1 MKRSTVEMGDSS
13 LTCLPT
19 NPKGRIGIL
28 TGGGDCPGLN
38 AVIRAVCTTANNL
51 YNYET
56 IGFHD
61 GFEGLYTG
69 GYTNLTCKDVSDLIA
84 IGGTVLGTTN
94 RGHFG
99 CPLEQAVIDKAH
111 MTYKELNLKC
121 IVAIGGDGTMA
132 ICHRLSESCKMNFV
146 GVPKT
151 IDNDLSSTDQTF
163 GFDSAVSV
171 CTEAIDRLHT
181 TAAAHHRVMIVEAM
195 GRNAGWIALHAGVA
209 GGACVILLPEVEWA
223 WDPII
228 RKIKDVVANHPA
240 HYAVVVV
247 SEGIKLPESGQ
258 VTLADSKEV
267 EQKLGAR
274 PEARLGGVG
283 YYVAEK
289 ISKLTGYETRTTV
302 LGHIQR
308 GGSPSCF
315 DRILATKYGSMAAKM
330 ACEGDYGKLASLKGT
345 KIVSTPITGQ
355 VAKQKLVDVATDQVV
370 WAARSTGVIFGDEK
384 N

>member
-1 MKRSTVEMGDSS
+1 MKRLIVDGVSCEK
-13 LTCLPT
+13 PIP
-19 NPKGRIGIL
+19 PKGRIGIL

-61 GFEGLYTG
+61 GFEGLWTG
-69 GYTNLTCKDVSDLIA
+69 EYSNLACRDVCDLIGL
-84 IGGTVLGTTN
+84 GGTVLGTTN

-99 CPLEQAVIDKAH
+99 YPLEQAVIEKAH
-111 MTYKELNLKC
+111 KTYKDLNLKC
-121 IVAIGGDGTMA
+121 IVAIGGDGTMS
-132 ICHRLSESCKMNFV
+132 ICHHLTESCQMNFV

-181 TAAAHHRVMIVEAM
+181 TAAAHHRVMIVEVM

-209 GGACVILLPEVEWA
+209 GGASIILLPECA
-223 WDPII
+223 WKWEPVIK
-228 RKIKDVVANHPA
+228 KIKDAVTSHPS
-240 HYAVVVV
+240 HYCVVVV
-247 SEGIKLPESGQ
+247 SEGISLPEGGQ
-258 VTLADSKEV
+258 ISVADSKEV
-267 EQKLGAR
+267 EKNLGAR
-274 PEARLGGVG
+274 PEVRLGGVG

-289 ISKLTGYETRTTV
+289 IAKATGYESRTTV

-308 GGSPSCF
+308 GGSPTCF
-315 DRILATKYGSMAAKM
+315 DRILATKFGSMAAKM
-330 ACEGDYGKLASLKGT
+330 ACEGDYGKLTSLKGT
-345 KIVSTPITGQ
+345 KIVSAPITGQ
-355 VAKQKLVDVATDQVV
+355 VAKQKLVDISTDQVV
-370 WAARSTGVIFGDEK
+370 WAARTTGVFFGDESV
-384 N
+384 